1 MIKRRISI
9 SLVAAMVAVQ
19 VLGYGGTGIAT
30 AEGAEST
37 IDVTVPQS
45 LVQNGNFEAELVDGK
60 IPSWTTSSDDFELA
74 DEVGS
79 NSGKS
84 LKLNSAD
91 AAEATTIESDPIE
104 VLPNRNSTV
113 TVAVYLEDPPM
124 SGAFINVEYYDGD
137 QLIDTAHKQELT
149 GAAEWKPVTINSKAP
164 SNANAMKVVLGSEK
178 HTTGV
183 VYFDDVRA
191 EFETDV
197 LELAA
202 APEKDIPVGSDFKVS
217 VKATEGVKVTLS
229 EGDKELA
236 SVTGE
241 GDNPVTLTV
250 KTVEAGTLSYKLS
263 LEGSSINPITVP
275 VTAHDL
281 AGIQVTKNPVYL
293 KAIAGEAEHSVV
305 TKAVYGPL
313 TLDVSPY
320 TTLEIDEAVTSVK
333 IEGQK
338 IIALEEGSTV
348 VTATYGNKQ
357 TQFNVTVLADDAAY
371 PEQKTL
377 KEVGIEL
384 PETSLQV
391 NATVTAKVY
400 GNYENENKEIE
411 KVYLNAQHVIMN
423 ANPSNIVSFDGFTIK
438 GLNEGETVVKA
449 VYNGESSAG
458 IKVKVT
464 AATNPNPGGGG
475 GSWGGGIIIPPTP
488 PVTAAGRQEA
498 TKEQLTLKD
507 GIATIKLDAGNH
519 ELLLPAGAH
528 ELLGDGI
535 LQIVRDEATLEISAA
550 VLKDMLKDYDAA
562 SIATARILI
571 TLKAIDKDTVA
582 VDLGVLNQD
591 GTVKSYSNYA
601 NGVKL
606 LLPIPSGKSANLL
619 GIYSIGANN
628 VVTYVGGK
636 RSGSNLTAD
645 LTQPGQFEIQERDK
659 RFRDVAATHWGFEAI
674 RTLYAKQIVKGVNDN
689 EFRPAQLI
697 TRAEFVTIL
706 ARAYE
711 LKVPANYTSRFN
723 DVSSSAWYADE
734 VAAAVSSGIIRGVG
748 NDRFAPNALIT
759 REEMAVMLVR
769 ASGESFSENAGY
781 VNLGFIDSA
790 KVKPWARDAVRIA
803 AEKGWVNGKDN
814 NRFDPLAQASRAE
827 MAQMIYNI
835 FKEVYK

>member
-1 MIKRRISI
+1 MIKRKISI

-19 VLGYGGTGIAT
+19 VLGYGGTGIAA
-30 AEGAEST
+30 AEGAGSA
-37 IDVTVPQS
+37 IDVTVPQA
-45 LVQNGNFEAELVDGK
+45 LVQNGNFEAELDNGK

-74 DEVGS
+74 DDVGS
-79 NSGKS
+79 KNGKS

-91 AAEATTIESDPIE
+91 AAEATTIESDSIT

-124 SGAFINVEYYDGD
+124 SGAFIHVEYYDGD
-137 QLIDTAHKQELT
+137 QLIDTDHKQELT
-149 GAAEWKPVTINSKAP
+149 GAAAQWNDVTIKSKAP

-178 HTTGV
+178 NTTGV

-191 EFETDV
+191 EFEADV

-229 EGDKELA
+229 EGDKELD

-241 GDNPVTLTV
+241 GDKPVTLTV
-250 KTVEAGTLSYKLS
+250 KTVEAGTHSYKLS
-263 LEGSSINPITVP
+263 LEGSSSNPITVP
-275 VTAHDL
+275 VTAHTL
-281 AGIQVTKNPVYL
+281 TGIQVTKDPVYL
-293 KAIAGEAEHSVV
+293 KAIAGEAEYSVV

-320 TTLEIDEAVTSVK
+320 TTLEIGQDVTSVK

-338 IIALEEGSTV
+338 IIALEQGSTV

-357 TQFNVTVLADDAAY
+357 TQFNVTVLANDAAY

-384 PETSLQV
+384 PATSLQV
-391 NATVTAKVY
+391 NATVTARVY
-400 GNYENENKEIE
+400 GNYENANNEIE

-475 GSWGGGIIIPPTP
+475 SWGGGVIIPPTP
-488 PVTAAGRQEA
+488 PVTVDGRQEA
-498 TKEQLTLKD
+498 TKEQLALKN
-507 GIATIKLDAGNH
+507 GIATIKLNTGIH

-591 GTVKSYSNYA
+591 GTVKSYSKYV

-711 LKVPANYTSRFN
+711 LKIPDNYTSRFN

-769 ASGESFSENAGY
+769 ASGESFSENSGY
-781 VNLGFIDSA
+781 VNLGFTDSA

-803 AEKGWVNGKDN
+803 AEKGWVHGKDN